1 MRYGTECEVASPK
14 FLKEEMIERIN
25 KTLEN
30 YE

>member
-1 MRYGTECEVASPK
+1 MRYGRECEILSPK

-30 YE
+30 Y